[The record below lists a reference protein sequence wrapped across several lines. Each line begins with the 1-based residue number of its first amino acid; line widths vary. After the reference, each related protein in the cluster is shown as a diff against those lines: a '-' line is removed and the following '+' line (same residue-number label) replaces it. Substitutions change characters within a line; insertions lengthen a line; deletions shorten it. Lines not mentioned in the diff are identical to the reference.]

1 MHQLAGEIVGIVKM
15 FSSLLVS
22 AGITYSVG
30 ASYGVVPPEYMP
42 ENLIGADNY
51 KQISKVFG
59 HDPDASSNVA
69 TNDPSTPQTE
79 EQAAEAKNKAA
90 TASPFSGNPI
100 EKAKQ
105 AVKDYQESLDRQK
118 ATLDNL

>member
-1 MHQLAGEIVGIVKM
+1 VHQLAGEIVGIVKM
-15 FSSLLVS
+15 FSSLLIS
-22 AGITYSVG
+22 AGLSYSVG
-30 ASYGVVPPEYMP
+30 VSYGVVPPEYMP

-51 KQISKVFG
+51 QQITKFFG
-59 HDPDASSNVA
+59 HDPDANE
-69 TNDPSTPQTE
+69 PSTPQTA

-105 AVKDYQESLDRQK
+105 AVKDYQESLDKQK

>member
-1 MHQLAGEIVGIVKM
+1 MHQLEGKIVGIVKM
-15 FSSLLVS
+15 FSSLLIS
-22 AGITYSVG
+22 AGLTYSVG
-30 ASYGVVPPEYMP
+30 VSYGIVPPEYMP
-42 ENLIGADNY
+42 ETLIGADNY
-51 KQISKVFG
+51 KQITKFFG

-69 TNDPSTPQTE
+69 NNEPSTPQTA
-79 EQAAEAKNKAA
+79 EQAAEARNKAA
-90 TASPFSGNPI
+90 NASPFSGNPI